1 MKYTLI
7 LNTGKVM
14 VFNVKKCAELYQTIY
29 GGTLV
34 GTIPCEV
41 NIERIKESV

>member
-7 LNTGKVM
+7 LSTGKVM
-14 VFNVKKCAELYQTIY
+14 VFNVKACAELYKNIY

-34 GTIPCEV
+34 STIDCEV
-41 NIERIKESV
+41 NIQRIKESV

>member
-7 LNTGKVM
+7 LSTGKIM
-14 VFNVKKCAELYQTIY
+14 VFNVKACAELYQSIY

-34 GTIPCEV
+34 ATIPCEV
-41 NIERIKESV
+41 NFQRIKESV

>member
-7 LNTGKVM
+7 TKTGKVM
-14 VFNVKKCAELYQTIY
+14 VFNLKQCAEIFQSAY

-34 GTIPCEV
+34 ATIPCEV
-41 NIERIKESV
+41 NINRIKESV